1 MWFDLPG
8 GISESPIH
16 AKPEKLAGASAR
28 AIPRRVL
35 KAASR
40 RRQPGR
46 SAMSDRYV
54 RSIAI
59 SPNAGS
65 TSRIDRPRRHTAT
78 VPRDAKRLL
87 ILLMCALCAC
97 ATYHPAPLK
106 PAEAERRFA
115 QIRIDDPHLCAYL
128 RANLGTGFSTCPPA
142 RWNLA
147 ELTLVGFY
155 YSPQLAV
162 ADAKLNVARAAI
174 ITAAERPNPSFGLGP
189 AYTASASPSFA
200 PWAIGAAQ
208 MNFPIETAGRRG
220 YRIARAERMADAAA
234 FAVGEAAWRVRSSVR
249 AALLSHLAAQRDYE
263 LVRNYESTSQHV
275 ASLLQERLAAGAIA
289 APAVNFALANL
300 AAARLK
306 AVQARSRVPETLN
319 RLAAALGVSVEA
331 LNGARFAWPE
341 YAHPPQM
348 VSMTPARVRRL
359 ALLNRIDL
367 RRMLAQYAAADDA
380 LKLEIARQYPDINLG
395 GGYSW
400 EVGENLFELLPIVT
414 LPLMNQNQGPI
425 AEARARRIQAAA
437 EFVALQDSIIA
448 QAGGA
453 LTAYRAA
460 LDAFDQA
467 SSSAAYSE
475 KRLAG
480 IERAAELGDVNSVAL
495 ASAHLETIV
504 VQQSKSR
511 ALTAAQQ
518 DLGALEDAVQRPL
531 EDSNLKSFQLPPLPD
546 ISREQSQ

>member
-1 MWFDLPG
+1 MRARIVATFVFL
-8 GISESPIH
+8 
-16 AKPEKLAGASAR
+16 LA
-28 AIPRRVL
+28 
-35 KAASR
+35 
-40 RRQPGR
+40 
-46 SAMSDRYV
+46 
-54 RSIAI
+54 
-59 SPNAGS
+59 S
-65 TSRIDRPRRHTAT
+65 T
-78 VPRDAKRLL
+78 
-87 ILLMCALCAC
+87 LCAC

-106 PAEAERRFA
+106 PTEAERQFS
-115 QIRIDDPHLCAYL
+115 RINLNDPHLCAYL

-155 YSPQLAV
+155 YNPQLAV

-200 PWAIGAAQ
+200 PWAIGVVQ
-208 MNFPIETAGRRG
+208 MNFPIETAGKRG
-220 YRIARAERMADAAA
+220 HRIARAERLSDAAA
-234 FAVGEAAWRVRSSVR
+234 FAVGEAAWQVRSSVR
-249 AALLSHLAAQRDYE
+249 AALLSHLAAQRDYQ
-263 LVRNYESTSQHV
+263 LARSYESSSQRV
-275 ASLLQERLAAGAIA
+275 ASLMQERLKAGAVA

-306 AVQARSRVPETLN
+306 TVQVRSRVPETLN
-319 RLAAALGVSVEA
+319 TLAAALGVPVET
-331 LNGARFAWPE
+331 LSGARFAWPQ
-341 YAHPPQM
+341 YAHPPRM
-348 VSMTPARVRRL
+348 ASLTPARIRRL
-359 ALLNRIDL
+359 ALLDRIDL

-380 LKLEIARQYPDINLG
+380 LRFEIARQYPDINLG

-400 EVGENLFELLPIVT
+400 EVGENLFELLPVVM
-414 LPLMNQNQGPI
+414 LPVMNQNQGPI

-453 LTAYRAA
+453 LTTYRGA
-460 LDAFDQA
+460 LDAFEQA
-467 SSSAAYSE
+467 SRSATFSE

-495 ASAHLETIV
+495 ASADLETIV
-504 VQQSKSR
+504 AQQLKSR

-518 DLGALEDAVQRPL
+518 DLGALEDTVQRPL
-531 EDSNLKSFQLPPLPD
+531 EDSNLKSFQLPPLPN